1 MDEQKTQG
9 TSGFV
14 VGVVVGVAATLFL
27 TSKKGRELL
36 SKAGKEGEDILS
48 ELEKLLDEGKATVEK
63 AKKHLSPF
71 EKKIEKQV
79 LQKTNSAKEAIE
91 AVVEKMEET
100 PMGEKVTEVVEDLK
114 KLELVETAQEKL
126 AEIKESLI
134 SSGES
139 SKKPRR
145 FFKRSTKKS
154 A

>member
-1 MDEQKTQG
+1 MDEQKSQG
-9 TSGFV
+9 ASGFV

-36 SKAGKEGEDILS
+36 SKIGKEGEDVLS
-48 ELEKLLDEGKATVEK
+48 ELEKLLDEGKVTVEN

-79 LQKTNSAKEAIE
+79 LEKTTSAKKAIE

-100 PMGEKVTEVVEDLK
+100 PMGEQVTDVIADLK

-126 AEIKESLI
+126 AEIKESI
-134 SSGES
+134 MTSGES
-139 SKKPRR
+139 PKSPRR